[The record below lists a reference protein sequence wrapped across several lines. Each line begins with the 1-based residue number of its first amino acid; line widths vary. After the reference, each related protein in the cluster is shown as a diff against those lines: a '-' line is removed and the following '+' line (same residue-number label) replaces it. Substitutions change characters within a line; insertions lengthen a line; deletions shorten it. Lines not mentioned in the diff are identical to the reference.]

1 MTQHPDIPSS
11 PAPRRAARRARTAGA
26 ALLAVA
32 AFVGSAVLPAAAAP
46 TADRTPVS
54 MPAAGAYRTVAADG
68 AVSVSVTEI
77 SHPVARPGDEV
88 TVRASVTN
96 GTDEV
101 LDGAQARLSVDY
113 LALTSRV
120 QIAAWTDSG
129 LDDPVYGDGDD
140 ADVPRLEPGES
151 ATVTF
156 TYDPAAAAPQGFGAR
171 RLAVTVDGS
180 AGRLAVARSFLVYDA
195 DAAERVPL
203 KLSVLAA
210 VTSPPTD
217 PSDPT
222 GAALELAQQTADGQ
236 RLDGVLDVAEKSPV
250 SLAVDPNLMG
260 SAAES
265 DDPELREWYE
275 RMLAAAGRT
284 TTFTLPDHDPDLAAL
299 AHGGRVATGSH
310 SFLRAPR
317 AGGWRVPDTWRT
329 DLAWP
334 ADGVVPDLETFA
346 LAAKV
351 GRSNVVV
358 GAGGLAYDG
367 SGTVTGRANVRT
379 PSGTAR
385 AVVTDETLT
394 QAFLAATDLAPTAAT
409 TAQVSEG
416 GGPGPDAGSGATAT
430 TAAEGAQRLL
440 AETAAI
446 VSQAPF
452 DPPSLSI
459 VAPRTWTP
467 DADAANAILDT
478 LDQVDW
484 VSATTLDALLAQ
496 DPPAVGRTPLPEHA
510 PAKAELSPQAV
521 SELERARDAVV
532 TFSSVAGDQDEL
544 VWQPGVARLIA
555 PLAVTRRADPGLREQ
570 VRRQVLDE
578 SNTVVR
584 GSLTVVPRQDINFI
598 TDAGNIPVR
607 VRNGLDVDATV
618 TVVLRP
624 DHPRL
629 TVDERATETVPAGQE
644 LDVQVPV
651 RAIGSG
657 DVEVTAQVLTPTGAR
672 INDDSTF
679 QVRVRAGWEEVGT
692 WIAAGL
698 VALLFLAGIWRTVRR
713 GRSPNRATREDVE
726 EALGGAP
733 ATEPTAETST
743 TDAPTVAPTTP

>member
-11 PAPRRAARRARTAGA
+11 PAPRRAARRARSAGA
-26 ALLAVA
+26 ALLAVVA
-32 AFVGSAVLPAAAAP
+32 LVGSAVLPATAAP
-46 TADRTPVS
+46 TADRTPAS
-54 MPAAGAYRTVAADG
+54 APSAGSYRTAAADG
-68 AVSVSVTEI
+68 TVDVSVTEI

-120 QIAAWTDSG
+120 QIAAWSESG
-129 LDDPVYGDGDD
+129 LDDPVYGDGDST
-140 ADVPRLEPGES
+140 DVPRLEPGES
-151 ATVTF
+151 ATVSF

-171 RLAVTVDGS
+171 RLAVTVDGA
-180 AGRLAVARSFLVYDA
+180 AGRLGVARSFLVYDA

-236 RLDGVLDVAEKSPV
+236 RLDGVLEVAEKSPV
-250 SLAVDPNLMG
+250 SLAVDPDLMG

-265 DDPELREWYE
+265 DDPELQEWYE
-275 RMLAAAGRT
+275 RMLAAAGTT

-317 AGGWRVPDTWRT
+317 AGGWSVPDTWRT

-346 LAAKV
+346 LATKV

-379 PSGTAR
+379 PSGLAR

-394 QAFLAATDLAPTAAT
+394 QAFLSATDLAPTAAT
-409 TAQVSEG
+409 TAAQVSEE
-416 GGPGPDAGSGATAT
+416 GGPGAEAGSGTTAT

-459 VAPRTWTP
+459 VAPRSWTP

-478 LDQVDW
+478 LGQVDW
-484 VSATTLDALLAQ
+484 ISPTTLDALLAQ

-510 PAKAELSPQAV
+510 PAKAELSPQSV
-521 SELERARDAVV
+521 NELERARDAVV
-532 TFSSVAGDQDEL
+532 TFSSVAGAQDDL

-555 PLAVTRRADPGLREQ
+555 PLAVARRADPGLREQ

-578 SNTVVR
+578 SNAVVR

-598 TDAGNIPVR
+598 TDVGNIPVR

-629 TVDERATETVPAGQE
+629 TIDERATETVPAGQE

-672 INDDSTF
+672 INDDSSF

-726 EALGGAP
+726 EALGGVP
-733 ATEPTAETST
+733 AAEPTSTATST
-743 TDAPTVAPTTP
+743 TAPTTS